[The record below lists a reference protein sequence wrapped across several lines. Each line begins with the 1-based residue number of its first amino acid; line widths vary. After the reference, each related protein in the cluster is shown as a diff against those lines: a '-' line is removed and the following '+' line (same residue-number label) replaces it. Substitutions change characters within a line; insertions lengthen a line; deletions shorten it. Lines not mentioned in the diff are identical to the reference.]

1 MEEKFN
7 GGDTMLENFRKVD
20 LTIGVS
26 YMSITTNGVSFSKA
40 AVVKMGAPS
49 YVLLLINDDEKKI
62 AIQECS
68 KETEGANRFV
78 RNENNLSV
86 RWNNRELINDIEELM
101 CWDLSQGG
109 FRILGSYYRAEN
121 VMIFDLNTA
130 EAIKTKK
137 SK

>member
-1 MEEKFN
+1 
-7 GGDTMLENFRKVD
+7 MLENFRKVD
-20 LTIGVS
+20 LTIGIS

-40 AVVKMGAPS
+40 AVVKMGAPV
-49 YVLLLINDDEKKI
+49 YVLLLVNDDEKKI
-62 AIQECS
+62 AIQECG
-68 KETEGANRFV
+68 KETEGANKFI

-86 RWNNRELINDIEELM
+86 RWNNKELIKDIEDLM
-101 CWDLSQGG
+101 NWDLSQGG

-130 EAIKTKK
+130 EEIKSKK